1 MRVFSYLFLVC
12 IIFSFQACQNKPL
25 TSFSSEGQKQELLT
39 ALKTFNQAFQRSDL
53 PTILSMITPDYV
65 HTNGHS
71 KAIGKEQWVNYL
83 RKRDLEIKSGELEIV
98 DYKMEEVQVIHH
110 ADMAIV
116 TAKVGVVS
124 KREGEIR
131 ENEYRVTN
139 VWKYEG
145 GNWKRAGFHD
155 GKIK

>member
-1 MRVFSYLFLVC
+1 MRFFPFLLIAFLV
-12 IIFSFQACQNKPL
+12 FSFQACQNKRL
-25 TSFSSEGQKQELLT
+25 TSFSSEKQQQDLLS
-39 ALKTFNQAFQRSDL
+39 ALKTFNQAFQNSDL

-65 HTNGHS
+65 HTNGNS
-71 KAIGKEQWVNYL
+71 KAIGKEQWGNYL
-83 RKRDLEIKSGELEIV
+83 RKRDLEIKSGKLEIL
-98 DYKMEEVQVIHH
+98 DYKMEEIQVVHH

-116 TAKVGVVS
+116 TAKVEVVS
-124 KREGEIR
+124 KREGEMR

-139 VWKYEG
+139 IWTYEA